1 MCLSALTAFRFSVR
15 HVNSYAGWLITHDV
29 MSIVAPATI
38 ETEFS
43 IISVPLVPTSPSIT
57 APLPEFNALKY
68 PAVPVASALASC
80 VIALAVALPA
90 AHVPKAVALNGNVPS
105 NVPVAAESTPGLV
118 PVRISIEPLFTKSV
132 NAVPAAFRAAI
143 VISMINP

>member
-1 MCLSALTAFRFSVR
+1 MTI
-15 HVNSYAGWLITHDV
+15 YAGWLITHDV
-29 MSIVAPATI
+29 MSIVAAATI
-38 ETEFS
+38 ETEFNS
-43 IISVPLVPTSPSIT
+43 KSPPPPVAVTVPSIT

-105 NVPVAAESTPGLV
+105 NVPVAAESTPGLA
-118 PVRISIEPLFTKSV
+118 PVRISIEPVFNKSV
-132 NAVPAAFRAAI
+132 NAVPAAFLAAI
-143 VISMINP
+143 VISIIHP